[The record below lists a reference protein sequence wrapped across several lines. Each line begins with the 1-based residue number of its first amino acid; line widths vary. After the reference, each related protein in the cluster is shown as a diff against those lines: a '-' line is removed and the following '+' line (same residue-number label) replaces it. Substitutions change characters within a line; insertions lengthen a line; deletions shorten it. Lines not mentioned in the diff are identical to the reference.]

1 MTRREL
7 LQQLSRSG
15 PEGDLDAF
23 RGVAKQVIVEERQKR
38 HLLANDLKT
47 ILYGRASGERP
58 TTIGFRRH
66 EVIHGVV
73 DRTRIR
79 LLPEHGQDRDGGRS
93 FACSNRLVG
102 ACSQGP
108 SQ

>member
-1 MTRREL
+1 MAHGKL
-7 LQQLSRSG
+7 LRLHIRSG
-15 PEGDLDAF
+15 AVGDLDAF

-38 HLLANDLKT
+38 RLLANDLKT

-58 TTIGFRRH
+58 TTIKFKRH
-66 EVIHGVV
+66 ELIHGVV
-73 DRTRIR
+73 DRARIR
-79 LLPEHGQDRDGGRS
+79 LLPEYGRDRGGGRS
-93 FACSNRLVG
+93 LARSSRLAS